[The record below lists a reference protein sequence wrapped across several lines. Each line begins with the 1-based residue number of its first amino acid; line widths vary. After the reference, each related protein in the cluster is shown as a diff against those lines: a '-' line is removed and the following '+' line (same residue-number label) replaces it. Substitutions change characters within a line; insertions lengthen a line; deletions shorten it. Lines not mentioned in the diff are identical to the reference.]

1 MFFAR
6 FARLDSVGQ
15 PERGKMSHEAECHA
29 MAVHPVVACAS
40 NVYQAR
46 QSATSSHS
54 QPYSE
59 DDEHSDW
66 DDHDL
71 GLRRSCS
78 MWALR
83 SSYSAVVISPAA

>member
-6 FARLDSVGQ
+6 PARLDSVGQ
-15 PERGKMSHEAECHA
+15 TERGKMSHEAECLA
-29 MAVHPVVACAS
+29 IAVHSVVACAWDICH
-40 NVYQAR
+40 AR
-46 QSATSSHS
+46 QSATPSHS
-54 QPYSE
+54 QLYSE
-59 DDEHSDW
+59 DDEHCDR

-78 MWALR
+78 MRVLR

>member
-6 FARLDSVGQ
+6 PARLDSVGQ
-15 PERGKMSHEAECHA
+15 PERGKMSHEAECLA

-40 NVYQAR
+40 NGCHAR
-46 QSATSSHS
+46 QSATASHH
-54 QPYSE
+54 QLYSE
-59 DDEHSDW
+59 DAEHCDR
-66 DDHDL
+66 DDHHL
-71 GLRRSCS
+71 ELRKSCS